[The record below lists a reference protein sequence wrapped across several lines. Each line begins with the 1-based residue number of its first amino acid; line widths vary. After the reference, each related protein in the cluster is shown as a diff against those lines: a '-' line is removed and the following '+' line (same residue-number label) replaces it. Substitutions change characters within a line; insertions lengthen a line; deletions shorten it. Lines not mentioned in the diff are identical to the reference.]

1 LEFEKLYVQ
10 EKEKSRALEE
20 KLLKTQ
26 YMFQANTIKNYDEI
40 NKDINKANEELSKK
54 LKTIESV
61 SVSLYLNF
69 S

>member
-1 LEFEKLYVQ
+1 MEFEKLYVQ

>member
-1 LEFEKLYVQ
+1 MEFEKLYVQ

-20 KLLKTQ
+20 KVLKTQ

-61 SVSLYLNF
+61 SVSLF
-69 S
+69 KF